1 MVDWNPKVL
10 NESQTCPIVGHQ
22 SASICVPV
30 IVIPFAQ
37 IGLPQPNAVLILLS
51 LVQWPRRWNIPST
64 GPMSAFWAFPFGTT
78 DECPAI
84 SGGGCVC
91 PSRWPGG

>member
-51 LVQWPRRWNIPST
+51 LVQWPRRWNIYIN
-64 GPMSAFWAFPFGTT
+64 FNGTLEQGICT
-78 DECPAI
+78 DCGEVPPLPKVAK
-84 SGGGCVC
+84 
-91 PSRWPGG
+91 PET

>member
-51 LVQWPRRWNIPST
+51 LVQWTLEQGIC
-64 GPMSAFWAFPFGTT
+64 T
-78 DECPAI
+78 DCGEVPPLPKVAK
-84 SGGGCVC
+84 
-91 PSRWPGG
+91 PET

>member
-51 LVQWPRRWNIPST
+51 LVQWPRRWNIISTAT
-64 GPMSAFWAFPFGTT
+64 GPWSRVSAPIVERFPL
-78 DECPAI
+78 CPKLQ
-84 SGGGCVC
+84 
-91 PSRWPGG
+91 SRKPKHIFRG

>member
-37 IGLPQPNAVLILLS
+37 IGLPQPNADPVE
-51 LVQWPRRWNIPST
+51 
-64 GPMSAFWAFPFGTT
+64 FGAVATAV
-78 DECPAI
+78 E
-84 SGGGCVC
+84 
-91 PSRWPGG
+91 

>member
-51 LVQWPRRWNIPST
+51 LVQWPRRWNIVER
-64 GPMSAFWAFPFGTT
+64 FPL
-78 DECPAI
+78 CPKLQ
-84 SGGGCVC
+84 
-91 PSRWPGG
+91 SRKPKHIFRG